1 VAAAAVFVRVPS
13 LGNAE
18 QGGVLGHPSSNFLT
32 RHGARANLR
41 FVSEGT
47 RVCLLGHRAEMHIRR
62 VIQEVVLE
70 FAYFRVVTA
79 SWSYWIEGELIYGEE
94 EEGASWGSRVRV

>member
-1 VAAAAVFVRVPS
+1 
-13 LGNAE
+13 
-18 QGGVLGHPSSNFLT
+18 
-32 RHGARANLR
+32 
-41 FVSEGT
+41 
-47 RVCLLGHRAEMHIRR
+47 MHIRR